1 MDEHDHAGG
10 KFTFCDLMKR
20 LYFPARQ
27 ALEKFANLLRSK
39 AELTRRAVLQS
50 EAREQ
55 QATEAERLD
64 RLRNPRNYQ
73 GK

>member
-10 KFTFCDLMKR
+10 KFTFYDLMKR
-20 LYFPARQ
+20 LYFATRR

-55 QATEAERLD
+55 QTAEAERLD

-73 GK
+73 GQ

>member
-1 MDEHDHAGG
+1 
-10 KFTFCDLMKR
+10 
-20 LYFPARQ
+20 
-27 ALEKFANLLRSK
+27 LEKFANLLRSK